1 VVSLREL
8 QMRKGQ
14 QTSVDKRCN
23 EVTCRNRVAKG
34 QSGQCRRQA
43 KELSVPG
50 QDRKRLNRL
59 IPAALKKRPRH
70 RHDRPHVRGLDLTE
84 IQQVAQ
90 HRSTYRTHKVKGQT
104 HFFGKAELCGHVD
117 RGGLDQRDRPKA
129 QGPRHFRNPAA
140 TTIACATS
148 DRRLP

>member
-1 VVSLREL
+1 MVSPCEL
-8 QMRKGQ
+8 QMRKGP

-23 EVTCRNRVAKG
+23 EVTCRNGVAKG
-34 QSGQCRRQA
+34 QSGQFGRQA

-50 QDRKRLNRL
+50 QDRQCLNRL
-59 IPAALKKRPRH
+59 IPAAQKKRPRH
-70 RHDRPHVRGLDLTE
+70 RHDRPHERGLDLTE

-90 HRSTYRTHKVKGQT
+90 HRSACRTHKVKGQT
-104 HFFGKAELCGHVD
+104 LVFGKAELCGHVD
-117 RGGLDQRDRPKA
+117 RGGLDQRHIHKA
-129 QGPRHFRNPAA
+129 QGPRHFRTSAA